1 MEKTW
6 TKRAREEISHH
17 IGRYDT
23 VDPSR
28 VSFDKLEV
36 KKDLRI
42 KFIKAGL
49 LYDPRREYHLEYRF
63 KNIDDAN
70 ITLKELAVLNI
81 RGKLSIN
88 EKRNV
93 IVIYIVDVETII
105 KNLKML
111 GADNT
116 LKQYMKVMDD
126 KKRIG
131 NTNRRVNFETANIK
145 KSANASLKQLD
156 DIKKLLKKRDLNSLD
171 TDLRVAIKA
180 RTKYKTLSLAE
191 LAEKIGGVSKNALN
205 HRFMKI
211 RRMVED

>member
-17 IGRYDT
+17 IGKVKVVDATRLSYD
-23 VDPSR
+23 R
-28 VSFDKLEV
+28 IEV

-42 KFIKAGL
+42 KFIKLGL
-49 LYDPRREYHLEYRF
+49 LYDPKREYHLEFRF

-70 ITLKELAVLNI
+70 DTLKELI
-81 RGKLSIN
+81 SYDISGKISIN
-88 EKRNV
+88 EKRKVV
-93 IVIYIVDVETII
+93 IIYIVDLNTII
-105 KNLKML
+105 KALKLL
-111 GADNT
+111 GADTT
-116 LKQYMKVMDD
+116 LKAYRKVVDD

-145 KSANASLKQLD
+145 KTANAALRQLD
-156 DIKKLLKKRDLNSLD
+156 DIKKLLKKRDLDTLD
-171 TDLRVAIKA
+171 VDLRVAIKA

-191 LAEKIGGVSKNALN
+191 LAEKIGNISKNALN

-211 RRMVED
+211 RRMIEE

>member
-17 IGRYDT
+17 IGKVKVVDATRLSYD
-23 VDPSR
+23 R
-28 VSFDKLEV
+28 IEV

-42 KFIKAGL
+42 KFIKLGL
-49 LYDPRREYHLEYRF
+49 LYDPKREYHLEFRF

-70 ITLKELAVLNI
+70 DTLKELI
-81 RGKLSIN
+81 SYDISGKISIN
-88 EKRNV
+88 EKRKVV
-93 IVIYIVDVETII
+93 IIYIVDLNTII
-105 KNLKML
+105 KTLKLL
-111 GADNT
+111 GADTT
-116 LKQYMKVMDD
+116 LKAYRKVVDD

-145 KSANASLKQLD
+145 KTANAALRQLD
-156 DIKKLLKKRDLNSLD
+156 DIKKLLKKRDLDTLD
-171 TDLRVAIKA
+171 VDLRVAIKA

-191 LAEKIGGVSKNALN
+191 LAEKIGNISKNALN

-211 RRMVED
+211 RRMIEE

>member
-1 MEKTW
+1 MDKTW

-23 VDPSR
+23 VDSSR
-28 VSFDKLEV
+28 VSFDKLEI
-36 KKDLRI
+36 KKDLRF

-49 LYDPRREYHLEYRF
+49 LYDPIREYHLEYRF
-63 KNIDDAN
+63 KNIDAAN
-70 ITLKELAVLNI
+70 ITLKELAILDI

-88 EKRNV
+88 EKRKA

-111 GADNT
+111 GANNT

-131 NTNRRVNFETANIK
+131 SINRRVNFETANIK

-156 DIKKLLKKRDLNSLD
+156 NIKKLLKKRDLNSLD

-211 RRMVED
+211 RKMVED